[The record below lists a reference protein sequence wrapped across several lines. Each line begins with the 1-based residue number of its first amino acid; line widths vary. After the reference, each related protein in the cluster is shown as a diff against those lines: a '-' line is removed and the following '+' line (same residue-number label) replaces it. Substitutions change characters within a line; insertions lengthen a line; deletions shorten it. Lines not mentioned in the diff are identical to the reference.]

1 MYEGLAEDPD
11 KAAGL
16 IKRGE
21 VLLELCH
28 HFHIIISCQKSFS
41 FEGP

>member
-11 KAAGL
+11 KATEL

-21 VLLELCH
+21 VLLEPCH
-28 HFHIIISCQKSFS
+28 HFIIIPCQKSFS